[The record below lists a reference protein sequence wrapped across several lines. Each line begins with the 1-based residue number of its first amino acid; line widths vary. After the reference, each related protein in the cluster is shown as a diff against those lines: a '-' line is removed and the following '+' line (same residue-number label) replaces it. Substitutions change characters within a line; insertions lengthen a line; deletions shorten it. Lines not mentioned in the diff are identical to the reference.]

1 MDRIH
6 YAGGELLTGSAIA
19 DAIVDY
25 AAALAARRSAASI
38 DIPIRARDGS
48 TARAHLLIGPASQLL
63 SEPVETDLDELVD
76 DELVSR
82 LRAATTALS
91 TVRPLV
97 EAADS
102 GFDDDGGRDT
112 DELDWPPIR

>member
-25 AAALAARRSAASI
+25 AAALASRRSAASI
-38 DIPIRARDGS
+38 DIPIRAGDGS

-63 SEPVETDLDELVD
+63 TEPVETDLDELVD
-76 DELVSR
+76 EDLVSR

-91 TVRPLV
+91 SIRPV
-97 EAADS
+97 VGESEDGS
-102 GFDDDGGRDT
+102 DDGDT
-112 DELDWPPIR
+112 DDLEWPPIR

>member
-25 AAALAARRSAASI
+25 AAALASRRSAASV
-38 DIPIRARDGS
+38 DIPIRADDGS
-48 TARAHLLIGPASQLL
+48 TARAHMLIGPASQLL
-63 SEPVETDLDELVD
+63 TEPVETDLEELVD
-76 DELVSR
+76 EELVSR

-91 TVRPLV
+91 AIRPMV
-97 EAADS
+97 EAPEP
-102 GFDDDGGRDT
+102 GFGDGGDT
-112 DELDWPPIR
+112 DELEWPPIR